1 MNLSPVL
8 KQRFF
13 DSNGLPLAGGQL
25 YSYQAGTT
33 TPQVTYSNSTGTT
46 NSNPVILDAN
56 GYADVWLDPTLSY
69 KFILQDAS
77 SSVLWSIDNVS
88 FPLGISSWNAN
99 SVYGQGSIVSDSSG
113 AGLLYVSLISNN
125 QNQALT
131 NVSAWRMF
139 AGAVRTVSSNSTLS
153 LTDDLVRSN
162 STSSSLTHTLP
173 ACGSTPIGKEITI
186 KDVGTGGNT
195 TSVKGTGTD
204 VIDGSSV
211 YSSALGQYAQVRVR
225 NNGTSW
231 DVMSLGDNTVTTGKL
246 AAGSVTQAKLAARAT
261 GTTVAAGGVAI
272 SGSSGTAAVS
282 SATAFPV
289 FNLSVTITTTG
300 RPVFVGLIP
309 ILGDGT
315 PATDSYVGYS
325 STSTVD
331 MACQI
336 QILRGTTIISQAD
349 HELASG
355 IGSASSMKL
364 RFPPGVIYTIDPTA
378 AGTYTYSISAFIT
391 ATGTASVAFN
401 NCKLIAYEL

>member
-46 NSNPVILDAN
+46 NSNPVVLDAN

-69 KFILQDAS
+69 KFILQDS
-77 SSVLWSIDNVS
+77 NSTVLWSVDNVS
-88 FPLGISSWNAN
+88 FPLGISVWNAN
-99 SVYGQGSIVSDSSG
+99 TVYGQGSIVSDSSG

-125 QNQALT
+125 QNQPLT

-153 LTDDLVRSN
+153 LSDDLVRSN
-162 STSSSLTHTLP
+162 STSGSLTHTLP
-173 ACGSTPIGKEITI
+173 ACASTPVGKEITI

-211 YSSALGQYAQVRVR
+211 YSSALGQYAQVKVR

-231 DVMSLGDNTVTTGKL
+231 DVMSIGDNTVTTAKI
-246 AAGSVTQAKLAARAT
+246 AAKAVTQEKLAARVT
-261 GTTVAAGGVAI
+261 GTTVTAGGVAI
-272 SGSSGTAAVS
+272 SASSGAFSTS
-282 SATAFPV
+282 SATPAPV
-289 FNLSVTITTTG
+289 SNLSVTITTTG
-300 RPVFVGLIP
+300 RPVFIGLIP
-309 ILGDGT
+309 DGSNGT
-315 PATDSYVGYS
+315 TGAGSYISFNS
-325 STSTVD
+325 SSTVD
-331 MACQI
+331 MAATV
-336 QILRGTTIISQAD
+336 QILRGATVVGQAEY
-349 HELASG
+349 ELASG
-355 IGSASSMKL
+355 IGSAAAMKL
-364 RFPPGVIYTIDPTA
+364 RLPPGSIYTKDPVA
-378 AGTYTYSISAFIT
+378 AGNYTYSISGFIT
-391 ATGTASVAFN
+391 ATGTASLTFN
-401 NCKLIAYEL
+401 NVKLIAYED